1 MENNMINNYT
11 HTTTEH
17 ATIIARTALRTCAA
31 KAGRAEKIDNMRAAL
46 GGRDAAAMR
55 MYGRAM
61 DDTDAYDALRVQP
74 LTDAADLVQVAALA
88 IIECAAPCIAAA
100 IAADAAYILP
110 DAVRKAA
117 YKAVH
122 KAIYTAAVR
131 PALRDTYIEDM
142 AHTDDGMEVSDPE
155 YIKVT
160 RYYDIHDWADY
171 AVTMD
176 MLEQIRPL
184 LRERAALIL
193 DYRMQGLSVTAI
205 ADKLG
210 VSQQAVSAQLKRI
223 QDKAITLWPDEI
235 RAFKL

>member
-1 MENNMINNYT
+1 MNTNYT

-46 GGRDAAAMR
+46 AGRDAAAMR

-61 DDTDAYDALRVQP
+61 DDVDAYDALRVQP
-74 LTDAADLVQVAALA
+74 LTDAADLVQVAAFA
-88 IIECAAPCIAAA
+88 IIETCAPCIAAA

-122 KAIYTAAVR
+122 KAIYAAAVR

-142 AHTDDGMEVSDPE
+142 AHTDDGAEIVDPD
-155 YIKVT
+155 YIRVT

-193 DYRMQGLSVTAI
+193 DYRMQGLSITAI

-210 VSQQAVSAQLKRI
+210 VSQQAVSAQLKRM
-223 QDKAITLWPDEI
+223 QDKAITLWPDET

>member
-1 MENNMINNYT
+1 MNNNRS
-11 HTTTEH
+11 HTTIEH
-17 ATIIARTALRTCAA
+17 AAIIARTALRTCAA

-46 GGRDAAAMR
+46 AGRDAATMR
-55 MYGRAM
+55 TYGRAY
-61 DDTDAYDALRVQP
+61 DDVAAYDKGYIQP
-74 LTDAADLVQVAALA
+74 LTDAADLMQVAALA
-88 IIECAAPCIAAA
+88 IIEAGAPCIAAA
-100 IAADAAYILP
+100 IAADEPYILP

-122 KAIYTAAVR
+122 KAIYAAAVR
-131 PALRDTYIEDM
+131 PALRDIYIEDM

-160 RYYDIHDWADY
+160 RYYDVHDWADY

-176 MLEQIRPL
+176 MLEQIRPTISK
-184 LRERAALIL
+184 RANIVLN
-193 DYRMQGLSVTAI
+193 YRMQGLSVTTI

-210 VSQQAVSAQLKRI
+210 VVPSAVSHILKRI
-223 QDKAITLWPDEI
+223 QEQAITLWPDET

>member
-1 MENNMINNYT
+1 MNNNYT

-46 GGRDAAAMR
+46 AGRDAAVMR

-61 DDTDAYDALRVQP
+61 DDVDAYDALRVQP

-100 IAADAAYILP
+100 IAADTAYILP
-110 DAVRKAA
+110 DAVRKVA

-122 KAIYTAAVR
+122 KAIYAAAVR

-155 YIKVT
+155 YIRVT

-171 AVTMD
+171 MITTD
-176 MLEQIRPL
+176 MLEQIKPL
-184 LRERAALIL
+184 LTRAERAVLN
-193 DYRMQGLSVTAI
+193 YRMQGLSGDAI
-205 ADKLG
+205 AERLG
-210 VSQQAVSAQLKRI
+210 VSKQRI
-223 QDKAITLWPDEI
+223 SNIRRNIQRIATRIWPDET

>member
-1 MENNMINNYT
+1 MSINYT

-17 ATIIARTALRTCAA
+17 ATIIVRTALRTCAA
-31 KAGRAEKIDNMRAAL
+31 KAGRSEKIDAMRAAL
-46 GGRDAAAMR
+46 AGCDAATMR
-55 MYGRAM
+55 TYGRAY
-61 DDTDAYDALRVQP
+61 DDIAAYDNGYIQP

-88 IIECAAPCIAAA
+88 IIECAAPCIATA
-100 IAADAAYILP
+100 IAADKPYILP

-122 KAIYTAAVR
+122 KAIYAAAVR
-131 PALRDTYIEDM
+131 PALRDIYIEDM

-171 AVTMD
+171 MITAD
-176 MLEQIRPL
+176 MLEQIKPL
-184 LRERAALIL
+184 LTRAERAVLN
-193 DYRMQGLSVTAI
+193 YRMQGLSGDAI
-205 ADKLG
+205 AERLG
-210 VSQQAVSAQLKRI
+210 VSKQRI
-223 QDKAITLWPDEI
+223 SNIRRNIQRIATRIWPDET

>member
-1 MENNMINNYT
+1 MLHNYT

-17 ATIIARTALRTCAA
+17 ATIITRTALRTCAA

-46 GGRDAAAMR
+46 AGRDAATIR
-55 MYGRAM
+55 TYERAY
-61 DDTDAYDALRVQP
+61 DDIAAYDAGYVQP

-88 IIECAAPCIAAA
+88 IIECAAPCIATA
-100 IAADAAYILP
+100 IAGDKPYILP

-122 KAIYTAAVR
+122 KAIYAAAVR
-131 PALRDTYIEDM
+131 PALRDIYIEDM

-171 AVTMD
+171 MITAD
-176 MLEQIRPL
+176 MLEQIKPL
-184 LRERAALIL
+184 LTRAERAVLR
-193 DYRMQGLSVTAI
+193 YRMQGLSGDAM
-205 ADKLG
+205 AERLG
-210 VSQQAVSAQLKRI
+210 VSKQRI
-223 QDKAITLWPDEI
+223 SNIRRNIQRIATRIWPDET

>member
-1 MENNMINNYT
+1 MKHTNHT
-11 HTTTEH
+11 HTTMEH
-17 ATIIARTALRTCAA
+17 ATIIAKTALRTCAI
-31 KAGRAEKIDNMRAAL
+31 KAGRSEKIDDMRTAL
-46 GGRDAAAMR
+46 AGRDAATMR
-55 MYGRAM
+55 MYGRAI
-61 DDTDAYDALRVQP
+61 DDTDEYDALRVQP
-74 LTDAADLVQVAALA
+74 LTDAADLMQVAALA
-88 IIECAAPCIAAA
+88 IIEADAPCISAA
-100 IAADAAYILP
+100 IAADKPYILP
-110 DAVRKAA
+110 DTIRKAA

-122 KAIYTAAVR
+122 KAIYAAAVR

-160 RYYDIHDWADY
+160 RYYDVHNWTDY

-193 DYRMQGLSVTAI
+193 NYRMQGLSVTTI
-205 ADKLG
+205 ADRLG
-210 VSQQAVSAQLKRI
+210 VMPSAVSHTLKRI
-223 QDKAITLWPDEI
+223 QDKAITLWPDET

>member
-1 MENNMINNYT
+1 MKHTNHT

-17 ATIIARTALRTCAA
+17 AMIIAKTALRTCAI
-31 KAGRAEKIDNMRAAL
+31 KAGRSEKIDDMRAAL
-46 GGRDAAAMR
+46 SGRDAATIR
-55 MYGRAM
+55 TYER
-61 DDTDAYDALRVQP
+61 AYDDIAAYDEGYIQP
-74 LTDAADLVQVAALA
+74 LTDAADLMQIAALA
-88 IIECAAPCIAAA
+88 IIEADAPCIAAA
-100 IAADAAYILP
+100 IAADKPYILP

-122 KAIYTAAVR
+122 KAIYAAAVR

-160 RYYDIHDWADY
+160 RYYDVHDWADY
-171 AVTMD
+171 MITTD

-184 LRERAALIL
+184 LKDKQKAVLH
-193 DYRMQGLSVTAI
+193 YRLQGMSVTAI
-205 ADKLG
+205 AERLG
-210 VSQQAVSAQLKRI
+210 VTQQAISDTLKRI
-223 QDKAITLWPDEI
+223 RVKAITLWPDET

>member
-1 MENNMINNYT
+1 MLHNYT

-31 KAGRAEKIDNMRAAL
+31 KAGRSEKIDNMRAAL

-55 MYGRAM
+55 MYGRTM
-61 DDTDAYDALRVQP
+61 DDTAAYDALHVQS

-88 IIECAAPCIAAA
+88 IIECAAPCIADA
-100 IAADAAYILP
+100 IATDAAYILP

-122 KAIYTAAVR
+122 KAIYAAAVR

-160 RYYDIHDWADY
+160 RYYDVHDWADY

-223 QDKAITLWPDEI
+223 QDKAITLWPDET

>member
-1 MENNMINNYT
+1 MNTNYT

-46 GGRDAAAMR
+46 AGRDAAAMR
-55 MYGRAM
+55 MYGRAI

-88 IIECAAPCIAAA
+88 IIETCAPCIA
-100 IAADAAYILP
+100 
-110 DAVRKAA
+110 
-117 YKAVH
+117 
-122 KAIYTAAVR
+122 AAVR

-155 YIKVT
+155 YIRVT
-160 RYYDIHDWADY
+160 RYYDVHDWADY

-184 LRERAALIL
+184 LTRAERAVLS
-193 DYRMQGLSVTAI
+193 YRMQGLSGDAI
-205 ADKLG
+205 AARLG
-210 VSQQAVSAQLKRI
+210 VSKQRI
-223 QDKAITLWPDEI
+223 SNIRRNIQRIATRIWPDET

>member
-1 MENNMINNYT
+1 MLHNHT

-31 KAGRAEKIDNMRAAL
+31 KAGRSEKIDIMRSAL
-46 GGRDAAAMR
+46 SGRDAATMR
-55 MYGRAM
+55 TYER
-61 DDTDAYDALRVQP
+61 AYDDIAAYDEGYIQP
-74 LTDAADLVQVAALA
+74 LTDAADLMQVAALA

-100 IAADAAYILP
+100 IAADKPYILP

-122 KAIYTAAVR
+122 KAIYAAAVR

-142 AHTDDGMEVSDPE
+142 EHTDDGMEISDPE

-160 RYYDIHDWADY
+160 RYYDIHNWADY

-193 DYRMQGLSVTAI
+193 NYRMQGISVTAI
-205 ADKLG
+205 AAKMG
-210 VSQQAVSAQLKRI
+210 VTQQAVSAQLKRI
-223 QDKAITLWPDEI
+223 QDKAITLWPDET

>member
-1 MENNMINNYT
+1 MINNYT

-31 KAGRAEKIDNMRAAL
+31 KAGRSEKIDNMRAAL
-46 GGRDAAAMR
+46 AGRDAAAMR
-55 MYGRAM
+55 MYGRTM
-61 DDTDAYDALRVQP
+61 DDTAAYDALRVQP

-88 IIECAAPCIAAA
+88 IIECAAPCIATA
-100 IAADAAYILP
+100 IAGDEPYILP

-122 KAIYTAAVR
+122 KAIYAAAVR

-171 AVTMD
+171 MITTD
-176 MLEQIRPL
+176 MLEQIKPL
-184 LRERAALIL
+184 LTRAERAVLN
-193 DYRMQGLSVTAI
+193 YRMQGLSGDAI
-205 ADKLG
+205 AERLG
-210 VSQQAVSAQLKRI
+210 VSKQRI
-223 QDKAITLWPDEI
+223 SNIRRNIQRIATRIWPDET

>member
-1 MENNMINNYT
+1 MLHNHT

-17 ATIIARTALRTCAA
+17 AIIIARTALRTCAM
-31 KAGRAEKIDNMRAAL
+31 KAGRSEKIDIMRSAL
-46 GGRDAAAMR
+46 SGRDAATMR
-55 MYGRAM
+55 TYER
-61 DDTDAYDALRVQP
+61 AYDDVAAYDTGYVQP
-74 LTDAADLVQVAALA
+74 LTDAADLVQTAALA
-88 IIECAAPCIAAA
+88 IIEADAPCIAAA
-100 IAADAAYILP
+100 IAADKPYILP

-122 KAIYTAAVR
+122 KAIYSAAVR
-131 PALRDTYIEDM
+131 PALRDIYIEDM

-160 RYYDIHDWADY
+160 RYYDVHDWADY

-184 LRERAALIL
+184 LKDKQKAVLH
-193 DYRMQGLSVTAI
+193 YRLQGMSVTAI
-205 ADKLG
+205 AERLG
-210 VSQQAVSAQLKRI
+210 VTQQAISDTLKRI
-223 QDKAITLWPDEI
+223 RVKASMLWPDET

>member
-1 MENNMINNYT
+1 MINNYT

-31 KAGRAEKIDNMRAAL
+31 KAGRAEKIDAMRAAL

-74 LTDAADLVQVAALA
+74 LTDAADLMQVAALA
-88 IIECAAPCIAAA
+88 IIECAVPCIADA

-142 AHTDDGMEVSDPE
+142 AHTDDGMEIVDPE

-223 QDKAITLWPDEI
+223 QDKAITLWPDET

>member
-1 MENNMINNYT
+1 MTHTNHT

-17 ATIIARTALRTCAA
+17 AAIIAKTALRTCAM
-31 KAGRAEKIDNMRAAL
+31 KAGRSEKIDNMRAAL
-46 GGRDAAAMR
+46 AGRDAATIR
-55 MYGRAM
+55 TYER
-61 DDTDAYDALRVQP
+61 AYDDAAAYDEGYIQP

-88 IIECAAPCIAAA
+88 IIEADAPCISAA
-100 IAADAAYILP
+100 IAADKPYILP

-122 KAIYTAAVR
+122 KAIYAAAVR
-131 PALRDTYIEDM
+131 PALRDIYIEDM

-160 RYYDIHDWADY
+160 RYYDVHDWTDY

-176 MLEQIRPL
+176 MLGQIRPL
-184 LRERAALIL
+184 LTRAERAVLS
-193 DYRMQGLSVTAI
+193 YRMQGLSGDAI
-205 ADKLG
+205 AARLG
-210 VSQQAVSAQLKRI
+210 VSKQRI
-223 QDKAITLWPDEI
+223 SNIRRNIQRIATRIWPDEI

>member
-1 MENNMINNYT
+1 MTANHA

-17 ATIIARTALRTCAA
+17 AIIIARTALRTCAI
-31 KAGRAEKIDNMRAAL
+31 KAGRSEKIDNMRTAL
-46 GGRDAAAMR
+46 AGRDAATMR
-55 MYGRAM
+55 MYGRAI
-61 DDTDAYDALRVQP
+61 DDTDEYDALHVQP
-74 LTDAADLVQVAALA
+74 LTDAADLMQVAALA
-88 IIECAAPCIAAA
+88 IIEADAPCIATA
-100 IAADAAYILP
+100 IADDKPYILP
-110 DAVRKAA
+110 DTVRKAA

-122 KAIYTAAVR
+122 KAIYAAAVR

-160 RYYDIHDWADY
+160 KYYDVHNWADY

-184 LRERAALIL
+184 LTRAERAVLN
-193 DYRMQGLSVTAI
+193 YRMQGLSGDAI
-205 ADKLG
+205 AERLG
-210 VSQQAVSAQLKRI
+210 VSKQRI
-223 QDKAITLWPDEI
+223 SNIRRNIQRIATRIWPDEI

>member
-1 MENNMINNYT
+1 MLNNYT

-61 DDTDAYDALRVQP
+61 DDIDAYDALHVQP
-74 LTDAADLVQVAALA
+74 LTDATDLVQVAALA
-88 IIECAAPCIAAA
+88 IIECAAPCIADA
-100 IAADAAYILP
+100 IAANAAYILP

-223 QDKAITLWPDEI
+223 QDKAITLWPDET

>member
-1 MENNMINNYT
+1 MKHNNYT

-46 GGRDAAAMR
+46 AGRDAAAMR

-61 DDTDAYDALRVQP
+61 DDRGAYDALRVQP

-88 IIECAAPCIAAA
+88 IIECAAPCIATA
-100 IAADAAYILP
+100 IAGDEPYILP

-122 KAIYTAAVR
+122 KAIYAAAVR

-160 RYYDIHDWADY
+160 RYYDVHDWADY
-171 AVTMD
+171 AVTMG

-184 LRERAALIL
+184 LTRAERAVLS
-193 DYRMQGLSVTAI
+193 YRMQGLSGDAI
-205 ADKLG
+205 AARLG
-210 VSQQAVSAQLKRI
+210 VSKQRI
-223 QDKAITLWPDEI
+223 SNIRRNIQRIATRIWPDET

>member
-1 MENNMINNYT
+1 MLHNHT
-11 HTTTEH
+11 HTTSEH
-17 ATIIARTALRTCAA
+17 AIIIARTALRTCAI
-31 KAGRAEKIDNMRAAL
+31 KAGRSEKIDNMRAAL
-46 GGRDAAAMR
+46 AGRDAATMR
-55 MYGRAM
+55 TYER
-61 DDTDAYDALRVQP
+61 AYDDAAAYNEGYIQP

-88 IIECAAPCIAAA
+88 IIEADAPCIAAA
-100 IAADAAYILP
+100 IAADKPYILP

-122 KAIYTAAVR
+122 KAIYAAAVR

-142 AHTDDGMEVSDPE
+142 AHTDDGLEVSDPE

-160 RYYDIHDWADY
+160 RYYDVHDWTDY

-184 LRERAALIL
+184 LTRAERAVLN
-193 DYRMQGLSVTAI
+193 YRMQGLSGDAI
-205 ADKLG
+205 AERLG
-210 VSQQAVSAQLKRI
+210 VSKQRI
-223 QDKAITLWPDEI
+223 SNIRRNIQRIATRIWPDEI

>member
-1 MENNMINNYT
+1 MTHTNYT

-17 ATIIARTALRTCAA
+17 ATIIVRTALRTCAD

-46 GGRDAAAMR
+46 AGRDAATIR
-55 MYGRAM
+55 TYER
-61 DDTDAYDALRVQP
+61 AYDDIAAYDNGYIQP

-88 IIECAAPCIAAA
+88 IIECAAPCIATA
-100 IAADAAYILP
+100 IADDEPYILP

-122 KAIYTAAVR
+122 KAIYAAAVR
-131 PALRDTYIEDM
+131 PALRDIYIEDM
-142 AHTDDGMEVSDPE
+142 AHTDDGIEVSDPE

-160 RYYDIHDWADY
+160 RYYDVHDWADY

-176 MLEQIRPL
+176 MLGQIKPL
-184 LRERAALIL
+184 LTRAERAVLH
-193 DYRMQGLSVTAI
+193 YRMQGLSGDAM
-205 ADKLG
+205 AERLG
-210 VSQQAVSAQLKRI
+210 VSKQRI
-223 QDKAITLWPDEI
+223 SNIRRNIQRIATRIWPDET

>member
-1 MENNMINNYT
+1 MTHTNYT

-46 GGRDAAAMR
+46 AGRDAATIR
-55 MYGRAM
+55 TYER
-61 DDTDAYDALRVQP
+61 AYDDIAAYDNGYIQP

-88 IIECAAPCIAAA
+88 IIECAAPCIATA
-100 IAADAAYILP
+100 IADDEPYILP

-122 KAIYTAAVR
+122 KAIYAAAVR
-131 PALRDTYIEDM
+131 PALRDIYIEDM

-160 RYYDIHDWADY
+160 RYYDVHDWADY

-176 MLEQIRPL
+176 MLEQIKPL
-184 LRERAALIL
+184 LTRAERAVLH
-193 DYRMQGLSVTAI
+193 YRMQGLSGDAM
-205 ADKLG
+205 AERLG
-210 VSQQAVSAQLKRI
+210 VSKQRI
-223 QDKAITLWPDEI
+223 SNIRRNIQRIATRIWPDET

>member
-1 MENNMINNYT
+1 MITNYT

-46 GGRDAAAMR
+46 AGRDAAAMR

-61 DDTDAYDALRVQP
+61 DDVDAYDALRVQP

-100 IAADAAYILP
+100 IATDAAYILP

-122 KAIYTAAVR
+122 KAIYAAAVR

-160 RYYDIHDWADY
+160 RYYDIRDWADY
-171 AVTMD
+171 MITAD

-184 LRERAALIL
+184 LTHAERAVLS
-193 DYRMQGLSVTAI
+193 YRMQGLSGDAI
-205 ADKLG
+205 AERLG
-210 VSQQAVSAQLKRI
+210 VSKQRI
-223 QDKAITLWPDEI
+223 SNIRRNIQRIATRIWPDET

>member
-1 MENNMINNYT
+1 MKHTNHT
-11 HTTTEH
+11 HTTMEH
-17 ATIIARTALRTCAA
+17 ATIIARTALRTCAI
-31 KAGRAEKIDNMRAAL
+31 KAGRAEKIDIMRSAL
-46 GGRDAAAMR
+46 AGRDAATMR
-55 MYGRAM
+55 TYER
-61 DDTDAYDALRVQP
+61 AYDDVAAYDEGYIQP
-74 LTDAADLVQVAALA
+74 LTDAADLMQVAALA

-100 IAADAAYILP
+100 ITADEPYILP

-122 KAIYTAAVR
+122 KAIYAAAVR

-142 AHTDDGMEVSDPE
+142 EHTDDGMEISDPE

-160 RYYDIHDWADY
+160 RYYDVHNWTDY

-193 DYRMQGLSVTAI
+193 NYRMQGISVTAI
-205 ADKLG
+205 AAKMG
-210 VSQQAVSAQLKRI
+210 VTQQAVSAQLKRI
-223 QDKAITLWPDEI
+223 QDKAITLWPDET